1 MSLIDLQ
8 QHYKQ
13 LLKEDNTEENAE
25 REARDEGFDD
35 FSSDEASGVKRARK
49 IMEAIQRKES
59 YTDALDEK
67 FEEAND
73 IEKATAIQ
81 KVKGEGTWGRRDT
94 AALATWIAQQ
104 RGETDFSTGSKAGK
118 PVGEGAKLRD
128 TLAAAIDAEHGPGSY
143 GSANWRLDQGKGAAK
158 GKKTE
163 KSMDME
169 KSFPPALAS
178 LMSAAA
184 GWALSGDVGKV
195 GDMSPEQAREWER
208 TLSAAERRNVERQMR
223 SRMRRKSADTSL
235 NKDAFESLKSHYS
248 DSTDTYIQRTP
259 IIQMLEKDHSAI
271 PPRQGLLWDAVKH
284 RWTRAENVGHTVTE
298 VQGKKRF
305 RGTGTGAHERSV
317 GGHGSGKTRGVE
329 RGRRFKGA
337 TDAGVLRPHASKHTV
352 APKAPKSSTR
362 RRI

>member
-8 QHYKQ
+8 QYYKQ
-13 LLKEDNTEENAE
+13 LLKEDDIEENAE
-25 REARDEGFDD
+25 KEARDEGFDD
-35 FSSDEASGVKRARK
+35 FSSEESSGVKRARK
-49 IMEAIQRKES
+49 IMEAIKRKES

-73 IEKATAIQ
+73 IEK
-81 KVKGEGTWGRRDT
+81 GTWPRRDS
-94 AALATWIAQQ
+94 AALATWIAQ
-104 RGETDFSTGSKAGK
+104 RPPYNETNFSPGEK
-118 PVGEGAKLRD
+118 GAIRRD
-128 TLAAAIDAEHGPGSY
+128 TIGAAIEAKRGAGSWR
-143 GSANWRLDQGKGAAK
+143 GGRVNWTYDEGKSKSK

-163 KSMDME
+163 KSMDVE

-184 GWALSGDVGKV
+184 GWAFSGDVGSA
-195 GDMSPEQAREWER
+195 GQMTADQAREWER
-208 TLSAAERRNVERQMR
+208 TLSAAERRNIERQMR

-235 NKDAFESLKSHYS
+235 NKDAFESLKSYYS

-259 IIQMLEKDHSAI
+259 IIQMLAKDHSAV

-284 RWTRAENVGHTVTE
+284 RWTRPENIGHTVSE

-305 RGTGTGAHERSV
+305 RGVGTGAHERSV

-329 RGRRFKGA
+329 RGRRFKGT
-337 TDAGVLRPHASKHTV
+337 TDAGVIRPHETKGASTYKR
-352 APKAPKSSTR
+352 PRK
-362 RRI
+362 I

>member
-8 QHYKQ
+8 QYYKQ
-13 LLKEDNTEENAE
+13 LLKEDDIEENAE
-25 REARDEGFDD
+25 NEARDEGFDD
-35 FSSDEASGVKRARK
+35 FSSEESSGVKRARK
-49 IMEAIQRKES
+49 IMEAIKRKES

-67 FEEAND
+67 FENSKD
-73 IEKATAIQ
+73 IQ
-81 KVKGEGTWGRRDT
+81 KDIMMLFKKPYWGRRDS
-94 AALATWIAQQ
+94 AALATWIAQNKYD
-104 RGETDFSTGSKAGK
+104 ETDFR
-118 PVGEGAKLRD
+118 PGESGAIRRD
-128 TLAAAIDAEHGPGSY
+128 TIGAAIEAEHGAGTWPG
-143 GSANWRLDQGKGAAK
+143 GKVNWTYDEGKSKSK

-184 GWALSGDVGKV
+184 GWAFSGDVGSA
-195 GDMSPEQAREWER
+195 GQMTADQAREWER
-208 TLSAAERRNVERQMR
+208 TLSAAERRNIERQMR

-259 IIQMLEKDHSAI
+259 IIQMLAKDHSAV

-284 RWTRAENVGHTVTE
+284 RWTRPENIGHTVSE

-305 RGTGTGAHERSV
+305 RGVGTGAHERSV

-329 RGRRFKGA
+329 RGRRFKGT
-337 TDAGVLRPHASKHTV
+337 TDAGVISPHETKGASTYKRPRK
-352 APKAPKSSTR
+352 R
-362 RRI
+362 